1 MADELKGQVTLIT
14 GGGSGLGAALCRTLA
29 AAGARVV
36 CADINLDNAEK
47 VTSTLQEE
55 GLDAQPIHLDVRDD
69 AQAERVVNDIVERY
83 GQLDTLI
90 NNAGTDITVSIEE
103 LSLDDWDR
111 VLEVNLRAPF
121 VLSKLALPLMKGRGG
136 SIINISSTAAKRT
149 WANASAYHASK
160 WGLLGLS
167 HALHVEARPCNV
179 RVTAVVAGGMRTPF
193 IMDRFPDTDPGVLQE
208 PENVAK
214 AVLFALTQP
223 EGTVVPELTVLPM
236 RETSWP

>member
-1 MADELKGQVTLIT
+1 M
-14 GGGSGLGAALCRTLA
+14 
-29 AAGARVV
+29 V
-36 CADINLDNAEK
+36 CADVNLDNAEK

-69 AQAERVVNDIVERY
+69 AEAERVVNDIVERY

-90 NNAGTDITVSIEE
+90 NNAGTDITVSVEE
-103 LSLDDWDR
+103 LSIDDWDR
-111 VLEVNLRAPF
+111 VQEVNLRAPF

>member
-1 MADELKGQVTLIT
+1 MADELTGQVTLIT

-47 VTSTLQEE
+47 VTSALQEE

-111 VLEVNLRAPF
+111 VQEVNLRAPF

-193 IMDRFPDTDPGVLQE
+193 IMDRFPDTDPGVLQA

>member
-47 VTSTLQEE
+47 VASTLQKE

-103 LSLDDWDR
+103 LSLEDWDR
-111 VLEVNLRAPF
+111 VQEVNLRAPF